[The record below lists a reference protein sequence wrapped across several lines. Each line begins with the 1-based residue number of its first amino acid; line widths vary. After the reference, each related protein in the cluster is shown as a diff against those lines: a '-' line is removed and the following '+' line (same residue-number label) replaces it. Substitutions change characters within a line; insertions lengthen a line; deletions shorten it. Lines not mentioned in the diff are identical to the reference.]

1 VYVQVALLIKS
12 INENIQV
19 ISNRQGEDISYLAA
33 LSGHCF
39 YFKRTSQK
47 RVLKNVYFH
56 IFLTLSLL
64 FIVVSSY
71 LLDNFQENMIFK
83 KGTSLA
89 VIDYENNI
97 GGLGTE

>member
-1 VYVQVALLIKS
+1 VALLIKS

-19 ISNRQGEDISYLAA
+19 ISNRQGEDISHLAA

-39 YFKRTSQK
+39 ILFKEQVKKDSTS
-47 RVLKNVYFH
+47 LGNVYFH
-56 IFLTLSLL
+56 IFLTLSSVY
-64 FIVVSSY
+64 IYVSSI
-71 LLDNFQENMIFK
+71 LLIDNFQKNMVFK

-89 VIDYENNI
+89 VIEFENNI